1 MELAENILLMNE
13 WEDEVYYQFNK
24 LMKSKKRIFQYDG
37 LLEDQEEEQQLFQ
50 KNELNKER

>member
-1 MELAENILLMNE
+1 MTEQD
-13 WEDEVYYQFNK
+13 DEIFYQFNK
-24 LMKSKKRIFQYDG
+24 FMKSKKRIFQYDG

>member
-1 MELAENILLMNE
+1 
-13 WEDEVYYQFNK
+13 
-24 LMKSKKRIFQYDG
+24 MKSKKRIFQYDG